1 MNAPD
6 TNCLTFF
13 ELNEVTNY
21 KAAAQKGRKRNSGRL
36 VMRHEV
42 PVGNVGHVLRRH
54 RAIFGIGNVVFEF
67 GGAERLSWHEQ
78 T

>member
-13 ELNEVTNY
+13 ELYKVTNY
-21 KAAAQKGRKRNSGRL
+21 EAAAKKGRKRDSGRF

-54 RAIFGIGNVVFEF
+54 RAIFGIAYVFDVGE
-67 GGAERLSWHEQ
+67 AYRWALMA
-78 T
+78 